1 MRSLSRLMFL
11 IALAAAVAVP
21 AARAL
26 SVIPP
31 TFEQLVSM
39 ADVVVDGEVTGVRSE
54 LSSFEGRPLVYTFVS
69 IRVLDA
75 LKGTPGE
82 AVELRMLGGT
92 AGDVTLQVSGVP
104 KFQVG
109 ERNLFFIEGNG
120 VNFCPLV
127 AVPHGFYPIAERE
140 SDGAEV
146 VLRSNGEPLE
156 DPAEVVESLQHGAH
170 STGAK
175 HGLGGA
181 MTVSDFKTRIRA
193 EVANA
198 RQQ

>member
-1 MRSLSRLMFL
+1 MRSISRSILF
-11 IALAAAVAVP
+11 IALAAALAIP

-31 TFEQLVSM
+31 TFEQLVST
-39 ADVVVDGEVTGVRSE
+39 AEVVVDGEVTGVRSE
-54 LSSFEGRPLVYTFVS
+54 LSSFEGRPLVYTYVS

-75 LKGTPGE
+75 LKGAPGE
-82 AVELRMLGGT
+82 TVELRMLGGT
-92 AGDVTLQVSGVP
+92 VGDVTLQVSGVP
-104 KFQVG
+104 KFKVG

-146 VLRSNGEPLE
+146 VLRSNGQPLE

-170 STGAK
+170 ATGAK
-175 HGLGGA
+175 LGFGGA
-181 MTVSDFKTRIRA
+181 MTVSDFKNRIRA
-193 EVANA
+193 EVAHA
-198 RQQ
+198 REQ